1 MIISK
6 KCGYLQKNKT
16 MYSNDKRVVLTLDA
30 GGTNFVYS
38 AVQGNKIVA
47 GPITKDSYSDNLD
60 LCLAE
65 MVDGFQQLWRQLK
78 TAPIAISFAFPGP
91 ADYPNGVIGG
101 GIDLM
106 NMPAF
111 NGGVALGAFLE
122 ETFKL
127 PVFINN
133 DADLFA
139 YGEALGGAL
148 PELNGKLQ
156 AANSRKQFRNLIGV
170 TLGTGFG
177 MGFVSDGKLHI
188 GDNSCVEVYCLPHK
202 HFPDLI
208 VEEGVSVR
216 GICRLYSHYA
226 GDERPLTPKQI
237 FEIAEGKLA
246 GNADAARQAFQRFG
260 EITGSMIA
268 YAASMIDGIIVLGGG
283 LTKAHKYF
291 MPALLQEVNAYLKT
305 NDNQQVKKVPSYIYD
320 LDDEAQFAQF
330 VSGDSKTLQ
339 VYGSDRIITYHPH
352 KRLGIMRSKIGA
364 SEAVALGAYAYA
376 LQK

>member
-1 MIISK
+1 
-6 KCGYLQKNKT
+6 
-16 MYSNDKRVVLTLDA
+16 MYNNDERVVLTLDA

-38 AVQGNKIVA
+38 AVQGNKTVA
-47 GPITKDSYSDNLD
+47 GPITKASCSDNLN

-65 MVDGFQQLWRQLK
+65 MVGGFRQLWLQLE
-78 TAPIAISFAFPGP
+78 TAPVAISFAFPGP

-111 NGGVALGAFLE
+111 NGGVALAAFLE

-148 PELNGKLQ
+148 PELNRKLQ
-156 AANSRKQFRNLIGV
+156 AANSSKQFRNLIGF

-202 HFPDLI
+202 HLPDFI
-208 VEEGVSVR
+208 VEEGVSIR
-216 GICRLYSHYA
+216 GICRWYSHYA
-226 GDERPLTPKQI
+226 KDEQPLTPKQI
-237 FEIAEGKLA
+237 FDIAEGKLE
-246 GNADAARQAFQRFG
+246 GNADAARQAFHLFG
-260 EITGSMIA
+260 EVTGSMIA
-268 YAASMIDGIIVLGGG
+268 YAASIIDGIIVLGGG

-291 MPALLQEVNAYLKT
+291 MPALIQELNGYLKT
-305 NDNQQVKKVPSYIYD
+305 ANNQQVKKVPSYLYD

-330 VSGDSKTLQ
+330 VSGDSETLQ
-339 VYGSDRIITYHPH
+339 VYGSTEIVTYHPH

-376 LQK
+376 LQKLSI